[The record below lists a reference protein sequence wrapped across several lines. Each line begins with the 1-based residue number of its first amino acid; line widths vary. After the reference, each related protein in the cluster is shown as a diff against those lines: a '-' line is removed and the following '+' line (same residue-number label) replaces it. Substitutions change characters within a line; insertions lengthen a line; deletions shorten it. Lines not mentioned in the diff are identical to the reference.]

1 MNNDNYVLN
10 VLNELPEQWIGKEM
24 NLHVIT
30 DRKDAI
36 WIINRMFQ
44 DVASYRLGE
53 SKKRYTLAKQGS

>member
-24 NLHVIT
+24 NLHAIV

-36 WIINRMFQ
+36 WIINRIFE
-44 DVASYRLGE
+44 DV
-53 SKKRYTLAKQGS
+53 